1 MKLETKRLVIGRI
14 APEDAGGVSEFLF
27 LLRVEYFVNDW
38 LCPDRTVSAYEAEG
52 AANAVRETANGQ
64 SHYFVSDWF
73 CYEVQTPVYMVYSAD
88 GVSHYIV
95 SLKDSGDVVGH
106 LFIVREAGD
115 TYNVGLCIDAEA
127 RGRGYATETMAVLL
141 DYLFGC
147 AAARRIYAFVQDN
160 HRQSVRLCK
169 NLGMS
174 RGECFPGRTNAREDK
189 SEYKDVNIYSI
200 VRHTFEP

>member
-14 APEDAGGVSEFLF
+14 APEDAGGVSEFLI
-27 LLRVEYFVNDW
+27 LLRVEYFFNDW

-141 DYLFGC
+141 DYLLGC
-147 AAARRIYAFVQDN
+147 AAARRI
-160 HRQSVRLCK
+160 
-169 NLGMS
+169 
-174 RGECFPGRTNAREDK
+174 
-189 SEYKDVNIYSI
+189 
-200 VRHTFEP
+200 